1 METIIRD
8 CVGTSSL
15 QVMREREEH
24 ELWGSAKQTNKLPG
38 TCKNELGRYENVGK
52 AARYMIYI

>member
-1 METIIRD
+1 
-8 CVGTSSL
+8 
-15 QVMREREEH
+15 MRF
-24 ELWGSAKQTNKLPG
+24 SQTNKLPG